1 MSRLVIPKH
10 ALAQC
15 HRRINTHH
23 NLRQVITPF
32 LEDLDAQ
39 VPPRGRVAW
48 IDAPGGMVPVFERA
62 SRHGALVLV
71 TVLREGYGLSRATKP
86 IRLGNRQ
93 CGDSDRPIDLIESA
107 S

>member
-1 MSRLVIPKH
+1 MCRLVIPKH
-10 ALAQC
+10 ARAQC
-15 HRRINTHH
+15 RRRINAHV
-23 NLRQVITPF
+23 NLRQIITPF
-32 LEDLDAQ
+32 LEQLEAQ

-48 IDAPGGMVPVFERA
+48 MDAPGRMVPVFERA

-71 TVLREGYGLSRATKP
+71 TVLREGYGLSQATRA

-93 CGDSDRPIDLIESA
+93 PATGDKPIDPIGPA

>member
-10 ALAQC
+10 AISQC
-15 HRRINTHH
+15 RRRINAHL

-39 VPPRGRVAW
+39 VPPRGRAAW

-71 TVLREGYGLSRATKP
+71 TVLQKGYGLSRATKP

-93 CGDSDRPIDLIESA
+93 GGNTDRPTNLMESA